1 MKSYEIHHFPPKKNS
16 SSLIDANAT
25 PSFFFNVPGV
35 PGGPRFR
42 RATAIQA
49 QDRPH
54 ATMWRPQAKR
64 SQPAG
69 PSAWH
74 PDTGTKKGMC

>member
-1 MKSYEIHHFPPKKNS
+1 M
-16 SSLIDANAT
+16 IDANAT
-25 PSFFFNVPGV
+25 PSFFFFNVPGV